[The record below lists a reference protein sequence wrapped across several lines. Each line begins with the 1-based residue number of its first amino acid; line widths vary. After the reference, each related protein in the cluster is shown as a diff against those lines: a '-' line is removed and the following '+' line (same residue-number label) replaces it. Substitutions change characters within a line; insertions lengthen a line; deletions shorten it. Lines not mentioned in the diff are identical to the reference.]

1 MNTIEKIFIASG
13 ILLATTLCS
22 CREEDPIEALR
33 PDWSGVK
40 AGDGIVKGKDI
51 DNIMTRLLDQTDC
64 TNPDDTRMALIG
76 DVQEFCDACS
86 KAYYDTYYA
95 TATTMES
102 NKLAE
107 NTILHYY
114 RGALDRVLDELT
126 YTVVPQ
132 GKLIM
137 WHLYNMGY
145 VVKTPS
151 HTFGID
157 IKHKNASEL
166 VPYLDFLL
174 ITHKHVDHYSDELNS
189 AMRMAGKPVYSNF
202 VENEY
207 MITAKRNIKVVDDI
221 EMAVGLGDH
230 SATQRNFCVCY
241 QVDCGADTGHKTIY
255 HVGDTYNATQL
266 AKTRPIDIFIVHSG
280 INMNFTQAM
289 NKIAPTY
296 TLLSH
301 VDELSHAIDNYRWPY
316 DKAFNRADQ
325 LEGSTIPYIPVWGE
339 RIEF

>member
-1 MNTIEKIFIASG
+1 MVTSIM
-13 ILLATTLCS
+13 CS

-33 PDWSGVK
+33 PDWGSAANGSGV
-40 AGDGIVKGKDI
+40 VEGKNI
-51 DNIMTRLLDQTDC
+51 DAIMNSLLDNTTC
-64 TNPDDTRMALIG
+64 TNPDETRMSLIA

-86 KAYYDTYYA
+86 KAYYETYY
-95 TATTMES
+95 TTSQTLQS

-114 RGALDRVLDELT
+114 RGALDRVLDELS
-126 YTVVPQ
+126 YTIVPQ
-132 GKLIM
+132 GKLVM

-145 VVKTPS
+145 IVKTPS

-157 IKHKNASEL
+157 IKHKAASEL

-174 ITHKHVDHYSDELNS
+174 ITHKHVDHYSDELNA

-207 MITAKRNIKVVDDI
+207 FINGKKSIKVVDDI
-221 EMAVGLGDH
+221 DMVVGLGDH
-230 SATQRNFCVCY
+230 STTLKNFCVCY
-241 QVDCGADTGHKTIY
+241 QIDCGADTGHKIIY

-266 AKTRPIDIFIVHSG
+266 VKTKPIDIFIVHSG

-289 NKIAPTY
+289 NKIAPKY

-301 VDELSHAIDNYRWPY
+301 VDELSHAIEDYRWPFE
-316 DKAFNRADQ
+316 KAFLRADQ
-325 LEGSTIPYIPVWGE
+325 LENSTIPYVPVWGE
-339 RIEF
+339 KLEF